1 MKFQYFFFLIPGLL
15 QASPL
20 AVTSG
25 GTGLA
30 TLTAANGIM
39 YASSAT
45 AMAVLAI
52 GTNGQALIVSGGLP
66 AWSTAPAALPGY
78 TATTGFAY
86 AGSTSTI
93 ATSSSANR
101 SMWIS
106 TNVPAHMTSS
116 AVDNTVI
123 GYNAL
128 NAVTSGTAN
137 TAIGSGALAST
148 NSASGNTAIG
158 YQALNAS
165 TAGPNTAVGEAALTL
180 NSIGTNNTAVGY
192 RVQFQIL
199 GSFNTS
205 MGNNGY
211 GNVQGSNNTGTGYM
225 AGAANAVV
233 GGNSNTCI
241 GASTA
246 AATNTLGNNN
256 VLIGSLAGNANKA
269 SNTVAVGVQALAGAN
284 TGLNNTAVG
293 NQALFVNTAGANNCG
308 VGHQSLNTCGSGVQ
322 NTAVGSAALN
332 KTTNS
337 DSAAI
342 GYNALTAVTSG
353 FRMTALGSGAGSTAT
368 IGTNNIY
375 LGYNALPISVSET
388 NNTVIGNSSTATA
401 YMFGIYG
408 VTSASAQT
416 VVINASAQLG
426 APPSSKRFKEN
437 IVKITQEDLD
447 KLLDLHVVKFNYIND
462 DTKEIFYGLIAEDVY
477 EIMPEIVV
485 KDKDQEIA
493 GVQYDKLIGL
503 LIGQVQKQ
511 QQSLDSLKINVESL
525 QNMVQEALE
534 S

>member
-116 AVDNTVI
+116 AVD
-123 GYNAL
+123 
-128 NAVTSGTAN
+128 
-137 TAIGSGALAST
+137 
-148 NSASGNTAIG
+148 NTAIG